1 ISNEIDLL
9 MGRFTNK
16 SASEN
21 AETLRFLNGLDEPIE
36 QKRTANSDL
45 HTNDGSDIDLD
56 SLLTGWKF
64 LPN

>member
-1 ISNEIDLL
+1 

-56 SLLTGWKF
+56 SLLTGQ
-64 LPN
+64 L